1 MQLLSV
7 HNNLRLLWVPGHCG
21 FEGNEMADLLAEQA
35 CAYSFTGPSQFL
47 DVYNHAL
54 SEQIIGNGLSKSSKS
69 PGNKTGMHTN
79 QIIGP
84 ILIGQTLA
92 WPG

>member
-35 CAYSFTGPSQFL
+35 SASSFTCPKPVFGCVQP
-47 DVYNHAL
+47 L
-54 SEQIIGNGLSKSSKS
+54 SEQIIGNGLSKSS
-69 PGNKTGMHTN
+69 NKTGMQTS